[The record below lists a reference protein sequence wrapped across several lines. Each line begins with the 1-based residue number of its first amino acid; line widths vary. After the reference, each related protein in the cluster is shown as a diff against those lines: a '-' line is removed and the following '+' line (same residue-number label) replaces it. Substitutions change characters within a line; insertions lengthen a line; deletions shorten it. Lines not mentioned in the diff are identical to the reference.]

1 MFFLKLCLFGF
12 LLFGGALCVVNKN
25 EKIRVDPVTGE
36 RYSDNSEVLRFP
48 DDHYSGTANFAP
60 ESGPQFVSK
69 DPLEGGP
76 QKTPKLECP
85 SKFTG
90 ILPYQSDCRKFVNC
104 FKGRGFIQVCSPG
117 TLFNAQSLE
126 CDFPAKAV
134 CASNQVDPYDPNV
147 ENELDGEVSL
157 HNSFAREENDEF
169 ANKRKKREIQYI
181 NSGGPQNVGMTEAIF
196 KDLNK
201 ETKLSGREPGRGG
214 KGLGLAEDGTV
225 QFPENEIQTSKTNN
239 QKRQSPKSG
248 PVKCPPGA
256 NGPHSHPNTCAK
268 YLSCANGRTF
278 EMDCAPG
285 TLFNPDLSICDFP
298 YNVEG
303 CDADNY
309 QNTKVSPPNRGF
321 QSEEDAFAETGS
333 ESQNVAQYG
342 PDSFDNRGAF
352 NQNPQGYD
360 PPVKGYGARN
370 KPQDNAL
377 QRNPQQPHQQ
387 QPISHGKPD
396 SRSHQNYPH
405 NNQPNYNSIQRQP
418 VKPSIGQRGNEKY
431 QPSIIPP
438 GAHIQP
444 PRNQPNQPYNPN
456 VSYRPHYQPVQ
467 PIRPPNQQTPYGP
480 SNQGTPYGPS
490 NQQTHYG
497 QPNQPTPNGQP
508 NQPTSYGQS
517 NQPTSYGAPN
527 QQPSY
532 GHGQPN
538 QPSSYGAPN
547 QPTHY
552 GQPNQPTP
560 YGQPNQPAP
569 FGQPNQ
575 PTPYGQ
581 PNQPT
586 PYGQPN
592 QPTPYGQPNQ
602 PTPFGQPNQP
612 APFGQPNQ
620 PPFGQPNQ
628 PTPYGQPNQPI
639 PHGQPNQPTLH
650 GQPNQPT
657 PYGQPNQPTPH
668 GQPNQPTPYGQPNQP
683 TPHWQPNQPTPHG
696 QPNQATPYGQ
706 PNHPTPYGQ
715 PNQPRPYGTGDQPTT
730 YHPST
735 YQPNKPHGPTPQDN
749 PNQLSPQTPNQQ
761 YPNGY
766 DEPSPQ
772 NQGYQPTALNVPDS
786 QHHQLPSG
794 YTPSYGSPQQPNVQQ
809 GYPSQ
814 QPTAGY
820 DRSQSKPFDPKN
832 KQPNNK
838 PTPKPTVPHGPESTP
853 STHLLPPF
861 EENVV
866 EGPTHFR
873 IPEDDFPQNETE
885 VEYQEPNQ
893 DFDTETETEDPNS
906 PTYPVYSNSRNYPG
920 NYKRREVKNNKAP
933 VNAIPT
939 FIVPIKK
946 PISRQMVRL
955 RGGSKP
961 SEGFLEMKSS
971 AGNDWGLVCDEPS
984 GWAKNEADVICQQL
998 GYVGGADLT
1007 WQGRPSSSQ
1016 NTTLKKPVVVKVECS
1031 GRETTILD
1039 CKLQKGR
1046 TCDVDKDSIWI
1057 RCLGNHASQ
1066 CRPGEVSYNNK
1077 CYSLVIPSEEA
1088 PANDSVGFSQS
1099 EAMKH
1104 CLTKGGHLLDIT
1116 SQKENDFLSEWLTHQ
1131 DQLPSIMTSG
1141 VGVSV
1146 MGRPLWIWEGSEEA
1160 FVHQNWWPGWE
1171 TKNAMSPRPQ
1181 TMRALCVVLK
1191 RFYDCPANITKVETT
1206 KQGVNIDQGIKCDSE
1221 YFFWEAEDCGAL
1233 THTHPYICKRPV
1245 DDIGCMK
1252 DTGKDYKGN
1261 ANVTRSGFNC
1271 LSWDNPMVLPALE
1284 FEVSEKARKAIL
1296 SGHDHCRNPDGTEAM
1311 PWCFIL
1317 TNVGIDKDY
1326 CDIPKCRTKDTAK
1339 IIEARALTLTPG
1351 LNTEYCGS
1359 TQFECEPKECIPKS
1373 WVCDG
1378 QADCLNGL
1386 DEQNCTDMVIKFAH
1400 QPSAKLEGHDKEKWV
1415 HSSVANCANKCVE
1428 SKDFECLSFSFSI
1441 KDQTCLLS
1449 DQNIGT
1455 SGALAINKP
1464 DWDYYELNAKS
1475 LNCEGKFLCQ
1485 NGKCISKTELCN
1497 GFNNCGDRSDEMDC
1511 PNIEL
1516 GYEVRLN
1523 SGVSNMTH
1531 LGRVEVKV
1539 FGEWGLVCDDKFGI
1553 KDADVIC
1560 RELGYKMGAAETY
1573 TFTQALPSN
1582 VSKTLPILMDEVEC
1596 TGNETSLREC
1606 DFNGWGIHDCGPE
1619 EVAGI
1624 ICSMPGM
1631 KCKTNFWQ
1639 CQNTQECI
1647 PQAFLCDGTV
1657 DCNDTTDEDPKVC
1670 AKFKTTT
1677 PAPPKQSVQRIPK
1690 KADKH

>member
-12 LLFGGALCVVNKN
+12 LLAGCTLCVVNKN
-25 EKIRVDPVTGE
+25 EKIKVDPLTGE
-36 RYSDNSEVLRFP
+36 RQTRQSDNSEVLRFP
-48 DDHYSGTANFAP
+48 DDRYSDTQNYAP

-69 DPLEGGP
+69 DPLEGGS
-76 QKTPKLECP
+76 QKTSKLECP

-90 ILPYQSDCRKFVNC
+90 VLPYQSDCRKFVNC

-134 CASNQVDPYDPNV
+134 CASNQVDPFEPYA
-147 ENELDGEVSL
+147 ENELDGEEVSL
-157 HNSFAREENDEF
+157 HNSFAREDNEQHSN
-169 ANKRKKREIQYI
+169 KKREIKYI

-196 KDLNK
+196 KDIHK
-201 ETKLSGREPGRGG
+201 QETKSNGRG
-214 KGLGLAEDGTV
+214 LRLTEDGTA
-225 QFPENEIQTSKTNN
+225 QFQENERHST
-239 QKRQSPKSG
+239 KRQSPG
-248 PVKCPPGA
+248 PVKCPPDA
-256 NGPHSHPNTCAK
+256 SGPHPHPNTCTK
-268 YLSCANGRTF
+268 FLSCASGRTF

-298 YNVEG
+298 YNVKG
-303 CDADNY
+303 CDDEDS
-309 QNTKVSPPNRGF
+309 QNTKLTTPKRGF
-321 QSEEDAFAETGS
+321 QSEEDTFAETGS
-333 ESQNVAQYG
+333 SSQNVAQYG
-342 PDSFDNRGAF
+342 PDSLDNRGGGF
-352 NQNPQGYD
+352 NQNGPQQGGYS
-360 PPVKGYGARN
+360 PPIRGYGARN
-370 KPQDNAL
+370 KPQESGV
-377 QRNPQQPHQQ
+377 QRNPQQP
-387 QPISHGKPD
+387 IAHGKPD
-396 SRSHQNYPH
+396 SRSQQHYPN

-418 VKPSIGQRGNEKY
+418 VKPIAQRGNERY

-444 PRNQPNQPYNPN
+444 PPNQPNPHQYNPN
-456 VSYRPHYQPVQ
+456 ASYRPHYQPVV
-467 PIRPPNQQTPYGP
+467 PIRPPNQQIPNGP
-480 SNQGTPYGPS
+480 SNQRTPYI
-490 NQQTHYG
+490 
-497 QPNQPTPNGQP
+497 QPNQQ
-508 NQPTSYGQS
+508 
-517 NQPTSYGAPN
+517 
-527 QQPSY
+527 
-532 GHGQPN
+532 
-538 QPSSYGAPN
+538 
-547 QPTHY
+547 
-552 GQPNQPTP
+552 
-560 YGQPNQPAP
+560 
-569 FGQPNQ
+569 
-575 PTPYGQ
+575 TPYGQ

-586 PYGQPN
+586 PNNSNKQTPFTPSN
-592 QPTPYGQPNQ
+592 QPSPYGPD
-602 PTPFGQPNQP
+602 
-612 APFGQPNQ
+612 
-620 PPFGQPNQ
+620 
-628 PTPYGQPNQPI
+628 
-639 PHGQPNQPTLH
+639 
-650 GQPNQPT
+650 
-657 PYGQPNQPTPH
+657 
-668 GQPNQPTPYGQPNQP
+668 
-683 TPHWQPNQPTPHG
+683 
-696 QPNQATPYGQ
+696 
-706 PNHPTPYGQ
+706 
-715 PNQPRPYGTGDQPTT
+715 DQPTT

-735 YQPNKPHGPTPQDN
+735 YHPNTPDGSTPQQN
-749 PNQLSPQTPNQQ
+749 PNHLIPQAPNQD

-772 NQGYQPTALNVPDS
+772 NQGYQPTELKVPDN

-794 YTPSYGSPQQPNVQQ
+794 YNPKYGSPQQPNVQQ

-820 DRSQSKPFDPKN
+820 DRSQAKPFDSNN
-832 KQPNNK
+832 KQTNNK
-838 PTPKPTVPHGPESTP
+838 PTTPHGPVSTP
-853 STHLLPPF
+853 STNLLPPF
-861 EENVV
+861 EENAV
-866 EGPTHFR
+866 EGPTHLR
-873 IPEDDFPQNETE
+873 IPEDDFPQNETAFD
-885 VEYQEPNQ
+885 YQEPNQ
-893 DFDTETETEDPNS
+893 EFDTETETEDPNS
-906 PTYPVYSNSRNYPG
+906 PTYPVYTSPNSRTSPG

-939 FIVPIKK
+939 YIVPNKK

-961 SEGFLEMKSS
+961 SEGFLEIKSS
-971 AGNDWGLVCDEPS
+971 AGTEWGLVCDEPS
-984 GWAKNEADVICQQL
+984 GWSKNEADVICQQL

-1104 CLTKGGHLLDIT
+1104 CTTKGGHLLDIN
-1116 SQKENDFLSEWLTHQ
+1116 SQKENDFISEWLTHQ
-1131 DQLPSIMTSG
+1131 DQQLQSIMTSG

-1171 TKNAMSPRPQ
+1171 TKTAMSPRPQ

-1191 RFYDCPANITKVETT
+1191 RFYDCPANSTKVETIKQSVHT
-1206 KQGVNIDQGIKCDSE
+1206 DHQGVKCDSE
-1221 YFFWEAEDCGAL
+1221 YFFWDAEDCGAL

-1252 DTGKDYKGN
+1252 DTGKEYKGN

-1284 FEVSEKARKAIL
+1284 FEVSEKSRKAIL

-1326 CDIPKCRTKDTAK
+1326 CDIPKCRTKDTVK
-1339 IIEARALTLTPG
+1339 VIEARALTLTPG
-1351 LNTEYCGS
+1351 GNVEYCGA
-1359 TQFECEPKECIPKS
+1359 TQFECEPKECIPKA

-1378 QADCLNGL
+1378 QSDCLNGL

-1400 QPSAKLEGHDKEKWV
+1400 EPSAKLEGHDKEKWV

-1441 KDQTCLLS
+1441 TDQTCLLS
-1449 DQNIGT
+1449 DQNVGS

-1475 LNCEGKFLCQ
+1475 INCEGKFLCQ

-1523 SGVSNMTH
+1523 SGVSNVTH

-1560 RELGYKMGAAETY
+1560 RELGFNMGAAETY
-1573 TFTQALPSN
+1573 TFNQPLSSNGSKSLP
-1582 VSKTLPILMDEVEC
+1582 VLMDEVEC
-1596 TGNETSLREC
+1596 IGNETSLRDC

-1647 PQAFLCDGTV
+1647 PEAFLCDGTI
-1657 DCNDTTDEDPKVC
+1657 DCNDKTDEDPKVC
-1670 AKFKTTT
+1670 AKYKTTT
-1677 PAPPKQSVQRIPK
+1677 AAPPKQSVQRIPK
-1690 KADKH
+1690 KTDKH